1 VAESSMKGKTHS
13 HNTLNFL
20 LRVQCVSN
28 TYLNPRSPIRAG
40 LFRWPPPVECMQA
53 TPFNSGKWMGQ
64 RWPAS
69 IAAGT
74 YRKWRVRL

>member
-1 VAESSMKGKTHS
+1 MAESSMKGKTHS

-53 TPFNSGKWMGQ
+53 TPSIRENGWGSGGLL
-64 RWPAS
+64 AS
-69 IAAGT
+69 QQEHTANGA
-74 YRKWRVRL
+74 